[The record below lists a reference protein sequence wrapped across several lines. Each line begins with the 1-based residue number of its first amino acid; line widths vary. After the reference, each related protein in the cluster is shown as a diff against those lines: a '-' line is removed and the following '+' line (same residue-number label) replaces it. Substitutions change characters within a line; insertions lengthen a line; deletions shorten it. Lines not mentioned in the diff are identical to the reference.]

1 MQLATNSSGGIAAS
15 WNTVSPIYFAPVI
28 SWVNVSFQHGSNVFA
43 FVVERSE
50 KLSNYLLI
58 KYEFNVHGRYLS
70 KQKKN
75 TMNQTQNLFYL
86 CILAIN
92 KVDVIELISFQ

>member
-1 MQLATNSSGGIAAS
+1 MNITGNRNLTQKSCCSLSRCARSSNGIVQLATNSSGGIAAS
-15 WNTVSPIYFAPVI
+15 WNTVSPIFFAPVI

-58 KYEFNVHGRYLS
+58 IR
-70 KQKKN
+70 
-75 TMNQTQNLFYL
+75 
-86 CILAIN
+86 I
-92 KVDVIELISFQ
+92 